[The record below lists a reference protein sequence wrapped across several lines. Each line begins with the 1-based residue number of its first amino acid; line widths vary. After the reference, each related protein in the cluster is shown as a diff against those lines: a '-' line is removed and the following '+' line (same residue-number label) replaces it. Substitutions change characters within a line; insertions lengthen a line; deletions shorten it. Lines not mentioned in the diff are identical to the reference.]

1 MELYTL
7 PKLEDITD
15 IDLTK
20 ILSQKSASETTKS
33 FYESSS
39 ETDDEFRMSYERNDI
54 TGITN
59 NNVVNSHNA
68 NIVNN
73 NNNNNITKSKF
84 NSTTSLPFN
93 RTTSDTT
100 NNLVKLSKYATT
112 TLEED
117 IKSERN
123 QMLTK
128 INNRMYNKINEAMN
142 DNNNNNSCEE
152 VTNDVYK
159 TPTSNENNDNDDS
172 GMMRNRKPISDLR
185 RRPQSSRPSL
195 SKRRLTQESIISNF
209 PFRAS
214 AHRSQIFPIVDT
226 DTYASRLSS
235 ARGSVCPSL
244 PLSYVSTKEAN
255 PRASTDE
262 SSLSSPGLLSSLIND
277 NSGDAISHDYKSVE
291 STTTNNIG
299 RRIDE
304 KDVNF
309 NIVHNMLTGIKVSCQ
324 SIGSEPTPSRATV
337 SHPTIDK
344 YIFDTKGNL
353 MGKNVQN
360 FESYGF
366 KFKDYFGSK
375 FQQIRETF
383 NISNK
388 DYLESL
394 TSQYVLNELNSPGK
408 SGSFFYFSKDYKYII
423 KTIHHSE
430 HIHLRENLSKYVEYI
445 NDNPQTMLCQYY
457 GLHRVKLPRS
467 FKHRISNR
475 KIYLVVM
482 YNVFPPM
489 AKIDLTYDLK
499 GSKLG
504 RFTNVNNERYE
515 NKIRKDINWVQE
527 GEKIIFRTRQ
537 DKAKFTSQLW
547 RDVNLLAQMNTMDYS
562 LLVGIHYKHPQE
574 GSTRSSTTDL
584 LDATYDS
591 VISNDQMI
599 YYVGIIDCLT
609 NYSFVKKLET
619 LVRSINHKT
628 MNISAIPP
636 DTYALRFYKFIESS
650 TEVMGEST
658 I

>member
-7 PKLEDITD
+7 PKFEDTTD
-15 IDLTK
+15 IDITK
-20 ILSQKSASETTKS
+20 ILSEKSASETTKS
-33 FYESSS
+33 FYELSS
-39 ETDDEFRMSYERNDI
+39 ETDDEFRMSYERTDL

-59 NNVVNSHNA
+59 NNVNGNHA
-68 NIVNN
+68 DIVDNTTTTTTTN
-73 NNNNNITKSKF
+73 KSLF
-84 NSTTSLPFN
+84 NSTISLPYN
-93 RTTSDTT
+93 VTTVDPTH
-100 NNLVKLSKYATT
+100 NLTKLSKYATT

-117 IKSERN
+117 IKGQRN
-123 QMLTK
+123 K
-128 INNRMYNKINEAMN
+128 IDKINEAVS
-142 DNNNNNSCEE
+142 NNNNCDET
-152 VTNDVYK
+152 TNETAATTINDIYA
-159 TPTSNENNDNDDS
+159 TSNINGND
-172 GMMRNRKPISDLR
+172 SDEVRHSRYTLPDAR
-185 RRPQSSRPSL
+185 RRPQSARPSQL
-195 SKRRLTQESIISNF
+195 NRRLTQESIISNF

-214 AHRSQIFPIVDT
+214 AHRSQIFPILDT
-226 DTYASRLSS
+226 GTYASLVSS
-235 ARGSVCPSL
+235 ARGSICPSL
-244 PLSYVSTKEAN
+244 PLSYTSTTDAN
-255 PRASTDE
+255 TN
-262 SSLSSPGLLSSLIND
+262 SSSSLINRHSCD
-277 NSGDAISHDYKSVE
+277 TISHDHKSVQ
-291 STTTNNIG
+291 STISNNIG

-309 NIVHNMLTGIKVSCQ
+309 NIVHNMLTGIKISCQ
-324 SIGSEPTPSRATV
+324 SIGSQPTPSRASIV
-337 SHPTIDK
+337 YPTIDK

-353 MGKNVQN
+353 MSNKNVKN

-445 NDNPQTMLCQYY
+445 SDNPNTMLCQYY

-482 YNVFPPM
+482 YNVFPPL

-499 GSKLG
+499 GSKHG
-504 RFTNVNNERYE
+504 RFTNVNNEKYE
-515 NKIRKDINWVQE
+515 NKIRKDLNWVEE

-537 DKAKFTSQLW
+537 DKAKFIGQLW
-547 RDVNLLAQMNTMDYS
+547 KDVNLLAEMNTMDYS
-562 LLVGIHYKHPQE
+562 LLVGIHYRSGRDASSSAAAPTE
-574 GSTRSSTTDL
+574 LLTGS
-584 LDATYDS
+584 YDQM
-591 VISNDQMI
+591 ISNDEAV

-609 NYSFVKKLET
+609 NYSIVKKLET
-619 LVRSINHKT
+619 LIRSINHKT

-636 DTYALRFYKFIESS
+636 DMYALRFYKFIESS
-650 TEVMGEST
+650 TEVMSET
-658 I
+658 CI

>member
-7 PKLEDITD
+7 PKFEDTTD
-15 IDLTK
+15 IDSTK
-20 ILSQKSASETTKS
+20 ILSEKSASETTKS
-33 FYESSS
+33 FYELSS
-39 ETDDEFRMSYERNDI
+39 ETDDEFRMSYERNDL

-59 NNVVNSHNA
+59 NNINGNHA
-68 NIVNN
+68 DIVDNTT
-73 NNNNNITKSKF
+73 ITTKSLFK
-84 NSTTSLPFN
+84 STTSLPYN
-93 RTTSDTT
+93 VTTVDPTH
-100 NNLVKLSKYATT
+100 NLTKLSKYATT

-117 IKSERN
+117 IKGQRN
-123 QMLTK
+123 K
-128 INNRMYNKINEAMN
+128 IDKINEAAS
-142 DNNNNNSCEE
+142 NNNNCDETTNETAATT
-152 VTNDVYK
+152 TNDIYA
-159 TPTSNENNDNDDS
+159 TSNINCND
-172 GMMRNRKPISDLR
+172 SDGVRHSRYTLPDAR
-185 RRPQSSRPSL
+185 RRPQSARPSQL
-195 SKRRLTQESIISNF
+195 NRRLTQESIISNF

-214 AHRSQIFPIVDT
+214 AHRSQIFPILDT
-226 DTYASRLSS
+226 GTYASLVSS
-235 ARGSVCPSL
+235 ARGSICPSL
-244 PLSYVSTKEAN
+244 PLSYTSTTDAN
-255 PRASTDE
+255 TN
-262 SSLSSPGLLSSLIND
+262 SSSSLINRHSCD
-277 NSGDAISHDYKSVE
+277 TIPHDHKSVQ
-291 STTTNNIG
+291 STISNNIG

-309 NIVHNMLTGIKVSCQ
+309 NIVHNMLTGIKISCQ
-324 SIGSEPTPSRATV
+324 SIGSQPTPSRASIV
-337 SHPTIDK
+337 YPTIDK

-353 MGKNVQN
+353 MSNKNVKN

-445 NDNPQTMLCQYY
+445 SDNPNTMLCQYY

-482 YNVFPPM
+482 YNVFPPL

-499 GSKLG
+499 GSKHG
-504 RFTNVNNERYE
+504 RFTNVNNEKYE
-515 NKIRKDINWVQE
+515 NKIRKDLNWVEE

-537 DKAKFTSQLW
+537 DKAKFIGQLW
-547 RDVNLLAQMNTMDYS
+547 KDVNLLAEMNTMDYS
-562 LLVGIHYKHPQE
+562 LLVGIHYRSGRDASSSSSSAAPTE
-574 GSTRSSTTDL
+574 SLTGS
-584 LDATYDS
+584 YDQM
-591 VISNDQMI
+591 ISNDEAV

-609 NYSFVKKLET
+609 NYSIVKKLET
-619 LVRSINHKT
+619 LIRSINHKT

-650 TEVMGEST
+650 TEVMSET
-658 I
+658 CI